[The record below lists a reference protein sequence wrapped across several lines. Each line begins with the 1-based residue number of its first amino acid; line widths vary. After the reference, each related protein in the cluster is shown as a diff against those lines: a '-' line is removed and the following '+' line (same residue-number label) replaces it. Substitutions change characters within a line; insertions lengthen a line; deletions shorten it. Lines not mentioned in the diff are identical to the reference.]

1 MIPLIA
7 ISARLQSVTA
17 SQLSN
22 FGTISKK
29 VTSNFNLKN
38 NILTKIFF
46 KHIWFWSSK
55 RET

>member
-22 FGTISKK
+22 FGTISKN